1 MRKWNSAFAA
11 LAASYISVVLV
22 IVLLLCSAF
31 YLYFSNHYKEELQ
44 GRNRLILDNTART
57 LEASVLQRVQQIYLE
72 VSLNQRAALRMLPDA
87 SLPANLSKVSSLQ
100 ESLNMQVS
108 NHSDLIQAVH
118 LYAPRQ
124 HLLLSSL
131 YGLKFRADQQAGA
144 AYWMDWVNGMNLN
157 SRNSLWTEARFVPDD
172 IVSSI
177 PGGSGSQLI
186 TYVHSY
192 PFQSPGAASE
202 LLIAIDLKES
212 ALRAILQNM
221 MPARYQSSFIATP
234 SGGIVAGSNPDA
246 AAQADTY
253 AASIS
258 NALASPETSGN
269 MSQEIGGSTYVISY
283 QDLPTTGWKLFSA
296 APANLFYEKWLV
308 VQRVILSLC
317 LLALLVG
324 ICLSGILAK
333 LNYSPLKRL
342 LRTIKDLYGPGPEV
356 PGVRGQALNEFGIID
371 SAFNRLNDKVTT
383 LEGALEAS
391 SPHIRQNMILN
402 LLQDSPAQGSVTVDP
417 RFLGLSPDHRHYC
430 CLLLNTRG
438 AYARMS
444 LSGLQAAMS
453 GMTGTLEA
461 IRLHGIRILA
471 EELPDKQTVVIIS
484 AREASGTLLEQLS
497 DRITAAAEQHFQLN
511 IQLSQGC
518 WVDAISLLHTSYAEA
533 QTLMKYAYFLPE
545 SRILKDRE
553 LLKRE
558 QSLDEI
564 PQPVLM
570 RFKDKLQNR
579 QLDET
584 LAALE
589 QLIAVM
595 REGSYPADYCHFVLA
610 NTVFMYSDYLKSIRY
625 TPSAHGPLDLY
636 NEYIALPDIR
646 HLQEWFAAS
655 IGIFIMETQKR
666 NSDRALSTIEAA
678 KAYIGE
684 HLSGDLSLDAVSAK
698 VFISPKYLS
707 KLFKEELGITYTDY
721 ITGIRMEEARRLIE
735 KNNMSIE
742 QIAGT
747 VGYGTT
753 PYFIKRF
760 KEIYGCTPGNYLRT
774 VNTLPPQTEI
784 SMG

>member
-31 YLYFSNHYKEELQ
+31 YLYFSNQYKEELQ

-72 VSLNQRAALRMLPDA
+72 ISLNQKAALRVLSDT
-87 SLPANLSKVSSLQ
+87 SLPANLSKVNSLQ
-100 ESLNMQVS
+100 EMLNMQVS

-118 LYAPRQ
+118 LYAPKQR
-124 HLLLSSL
+124 LLLSSL
-131 YGLKFRADQQAGA
+131 HGLKFGADQQAGA
-144 AYWMDWVNGMNLN
+144 AYWMDWVNGM
-157 SRNSLWTEARFVPDD
+157 SRNPRNSFWSEARFVPDD

-186 TYVHSY
+186 TYAHSY
-192 PFQSPGAASE
+192 PFQSSGADSE
-202 LLIAIDLKES
+202 VLIAIDVKES
-212 ALRAILQNM
+212 ALRLILQNM

-253 AASIS
+253 AASIAS
-258 NALASPETSGN
+258 ALASNETTGSL
-269 MSQEIGGSTYVISY
+269 SRQIGGSTYVISY
-283 QDLPTTGWKLFSA
+283 QDLPSTGWKLFSA
-296 APANLFYEKWLV
+296 APANLFYEKWSV
-308 VQRVILSLC
+308 VKKVILSLC
-317 LLALLVG
+317 LLALLIG
-324 ICLSGILAK
+324 IGLSGILARI
-333 LNYSPLKRL
+333 NYHPVKRL
-342 LRTIKDLYGPGPEV
+342 LHTIRSLTGPL
-356 PGVRGQALNEFGIID
+356 PGHAVNEFSLID
-371 SAFNRLNDKVTT
+371 SAFTRLSDKVTT
-383 LEGALEAS
+383 LEGTLEAN
-391 SPHIRQNMILN
+391 SPHIRQNIILN
-402 LLQDSPAQGSVTVDP
+402 LLQNSPPPGSAAGDP
-417 RFLGLSPDHRHYC
+417 VFLGLPAEHTRYC

-444 LSGLQAAMS
+444 LSGMQAAMD
-453 GMTGTLEA
+453 GLTGTLEA
-461 IRLHGIRILA
+461 IRLPGSRILA
-471 EELPDKQTVVIIS
+471 EELPDKQIVVIVS
-484 AREASGTLLEQLS
+484 AREASEALLGQLS
-497 DRITAAAEQHFQLN
+497 ARIAAETRQQFQLGL
-511 IQLSQGC
+511 QLSQGG
-518 WVDAISLLHTSYAEA
+518 WVDAVSLLHTSYAEA

-545 SRILKDRE
+545 RLVLKDRS
-553 LLKRE
+553 LLETE

-570 RFKDKLQNR
+570 RFKDKLQTR
-579 QLDET
+579 QPGET

-589 QLIAVM
+589 QLLSVM
-595 REGSYPADYCHFVLA
+595 REGRYPADYCHFVLA

-625 TPSAHGPLDLY
+625 TPSACGHLDLY
-636 NEYIALPDIR
+636 NEYIAQADIR
-646 HLQEWFAAS
+646 QLQEWFAAS
-655 IGIFIMETQKR
+655 ISTFIADTQKR
-666 NSDRALSTIEAA
+666 NSDRALSAIESA

-721 ITGIRMEEARRLIE
+721 ITGVRMEEARRLIE
-735 KNNMSIE
+735 KNSMTIE
-742 QIAGT
+742 QVAAT

-774 VNTLPPQTEI
+774 VHTAQPPQAGI

>member
-72 VSLNQRAALRMLPDA
+72 VSLNQRTALRMLPDA
-87 SLPANLSKVSSLQ
+87 SLPANLSKLSSLQ

-234 SGGIVAGSNPDA
+234 SGGILAGSNPDA

-253 AASIS
+253 AASIM
-258 NALASPETSGN
+258 NALTSPETSGN

-283 QDLPTTGWKLFSA
+283 QDLPSTGWKLFSA

-342 LRTIKDLYGPGPEV
+342 LRTIKDLYGPVPEV
-356 PGVRGQALNEFGIID
+356 PGPALNEFGIID
-371 SAFNRLNDKVTT
+371 SAFLRLNDKVTT
-383 LEGALEAS
+383 LEETLAAS
-391 SPHIRQNMILN
+391 SPHVRQNMILN
-402 LLQDSPAQGSVTVDP
+402 LLQASPAPGSVSGDP
-417 RFLGLSPDHRHYC
+417 AFLGLSPEHRHYC

-438 AYARMS
+438 ACARMS

-453 GMTGTLEA
+453 GMTGELEA
-461 IRLHGIRILA
+461 IRLHGSRILA

-497 DRITAAAEQHFQLN
+497 ERITAAAEQQFQLN

-518 WVDAISLLHTSYAEA
+518 WVDAVSLLHTSYAEA

-545 SRILKDRE
+545 SRVLKDRE
-553 LLKRE
+553 LLKKE

-570 RFKDKLQNR
+570 RFKDKLQTR
-579 QLDET
+579 QQDET

-589 QLIAVM
+589 QLISVM

-625 TPSAHGPLDLY
+625 TPSATGHLDLY

-646 HLQEWFAAS
+646 QLEEWFAAS
-655 IGIFIMETQKR
+655 IATFIAETQKR
-666 NSDRALSTIEAA
+666 NSERAISTIEAA

-684 HLSGDLSLDAVSAK
+684 HLSEDLSLDAVSAK

-735 KNNMSIE
+735 NNNMSIE

-747 VGYGTT
+747 VGYATT

-774 VNTLPPQTEI
+774 MNTLPPQAEI